1 MKKPLRLPPFPSISS
16 LISACS
22 LGIVGLFL
30 DPHET
35 FWVIFKVA
43 FLIIAFGYTL
53 VSLIALIVARRKAAP
68 GYDADR

>member
-1 MKKPLRLPPFPSISS
+1 
-16 LISACS
+16 
-22 LGIVGLFL
+22 
-30 DPHET
+30 
-35 FWVIFKVA
+35 VIFKVA